1 MRRITPLLLLAAA
14 CRQESVPVPAAVNR
28 AAFEKEIA
36 DYRKTRVERLTRPEG
51 WLSVVALIPLQAGA
65 NDVEIPSKPPVH
77 ARITLAGGKV
87 TLDAN
92 PFVVDLGDDTQEGYT
107 TVRHGA
113 ISFFIHK
120 VGDNFGV

>member
-51 WLSVVALIPLQAGA
+51 WLSVVALLPLQDGA
-65 NDVEIPSKPPVH
+65 NDVELPSKPPVKAH
-77 ARITLAGGKV
+77 LTLQNGKV
-87 TLDAN
+87 TLDGN
-92 PFVVDLGDDTQEGYT
+92 PFTVDLGNDTEDGYT
-107 TVRHGA
+107 IVRHGA
-113 ISFFIHK
+113 MSFFIHK
-120 VGDNFGV
+120 L